1 MRLLFSLFL
10 ACGRSGDDGEPTV
23 DTSLPKVGSDVLQ
36 FYGSVPKNVLFLS
49 IDTLRKDHLGFY
61 GSDQRLTPFLDRL
74 AADGMVM
81 DDHLQ
86 CSCWTFGST
95 TCTLAGRTNI
105 ERGHLPRLN
114 GDDTNRPRVPD
125 DTPFLATWLGAAGYR
140 SVLVSGNEWL
150 SSTWGNSQGYD
161 RSLRPLSGGADGVH
175 ETGSKELREL
185 LDAGADRWFLHLHFM
200 EPHASYDPPAEYVVG
215 EEDLEPWPKD
225 LTNRDNHY
233 DDRSEWPAMTE
244 DERALLEAHLRIL
257 YAGEIRH
264 LDVELEKVWQKL
276 DADGLLDDTLVVLW
290 NDHGEQFW
298 EHGYQ
303 THAYGLQR
311 EENDGILLFWARN
324 LVPGR
329 YAGPTSAIDLAPTV
343 LDLLGI
349 ERPPEVT
356 GHPIGAAPPDRFRYA
371 EALARLGGVNMVER
385 GGLKMVYYWGGRVG
399 VWDRRVDPLEAN
411 DVFDPTDPVH
421 LELWQETRLQ
431 AERMAPLV
439 VGGTPA
445 PFWPANLP

>member
-1 MRLLFSLFL
+1 MTLPIALLL
-10 ACGRSGDDGEPTV
+10 ACTPADDDRDGAV

-36 FYGSVPKNVLFLS
+36 FYGSVPRNVLFLS
-49 IDTLRKDHLGFY
+49 VDTLRKDHLGVY
-61 GSDQRLTPFLDRL
+61 GSDQRRTPFLDRV
-74 AADGMVM
+74 AAEGMVM

-95 TCTLAGRTNI
+95 TCTLAGRTNV

-114 GDDTNRPRVPD
+114 GDETNRFPVPD
-125 DTPFLATWLGAAGYR
+125 GTPFLATWLGEAGFR
-140 SVLVSGNEWL
+140 SVIVSGNDWL
-150 SSTWGNSQGYD
+150 SSNWGNTQGYD
-161 RSLRPLSGGADGVH
+161 QSLRPISGWADGVY
-175 ETGSKELREL
+175 ETGVDALREE
-185 LDAGADRWFLHLHFM
+185 LDRGADRWFLHLHFM
-200 EPHASYDPPAEYVVG
+200 EPHASYDPPAEYIVG

-233 DDRSEWPAMTE
+233 DDRAEWPSMTE

-264 LDVELEKVWQKL
+264 LDVELEKIWEKL

-311 EENDGILLFWARN
+311 EENDGILMFWAKN

-343 LDLLGI
+343 LDLMAI

-356 GHPIGAAPPDRFRYA
+356 GYPIGSAPPERFRYA
-371 EALARLGGVNMVER
+371 DALARLGGVNMAVR
-385 GGLKMVYYWGGRVG
+385 DGVKMVFYWSGRVG
-399 VWDRRVDPLEAN
+399 VWDRRVDPLEA
-411 DVFDPTDPVH
+411 DDRFDPTDPAQ
-421 LELWQETRLQ
+421 LALWREVRAQ

-439 VGGTPA
+439 VGGSPA
-445 PFWPANLP
+445 PNWPSTLP